1 MKFILYNE
9 VYKAVTYR
17 VALRETEVP
26 LETGK
31 DRTRGHGLGLG
42 SARGDF
48 PLKGPPSCPGPAQ
61 ASRARL
67 SPPAQEP
74 PAHPLSALAFGKAAR
89 LSPPPTPPACS
100 LRPAGSA
107 PSFPSRAFLFR
118 GSQPTVTPSH
128 TRVWPAWPSELGLAY
143 HAPAHV

>member
-48 PLKGPPSCPGPAQ
+48 PLKGPPSCPGPMQ

-74 PAHPLSALAFGKAAR
+74 PAHPLGTSLRESCQALSA
-89 LSPPPTPPACS
+89 SHPACLLALPS
-100 LRPAGSA
+100 GLRPQLSIPCLPVPWVSA
-107 PSFPSRAFLFR
+107 Y
-118 GSQPTVTPSH
+118 SH
-128 TRVWPAWPSELGLAY
+128 SLARTGLACL
-143 HAPAHV
+143 AL